1 MAVSNDD
8 VKEILYQQL
17 QLLVEESK
25 NAERNERGYKVGL
38 VEYSD
43 SIYRISS
50 ILQRLLNVREQGE

>member
-17 QLLVEESK
+17 QLLAEESK

-50 ILQRLLNVREQGE
+50 ILQSLLDV